1 MKILVDADACPVKA
15 LIERAA
21 RSRGIAVEM
30 FSDTAHE
37 LHSDYSRVELVDKG
51 SDSADLALMRR
62 ACSGDIVVTQDYGL
76 AALALSRGCRAIHP
90 GGMIFTHENIDGLLM
105 ARYLSAKQRRAG
117 GRCGH
122 MKKRTGA
129 QDDEFLKNFES
140 LCAAAE

>member
-30 FSDTAHE
+30 FADTAHE

-62 ACSGDIVVTQDYGL
+62 ACPDDIVVTQDYGL

-90 GGMIFTHENIDGLLM
+90 DGMIFNQTNIDGLLM
-105 ARYLSAKQRRAG
+105 ARYLGAKQRRAG
-117 GRCGH
+117 VRSGR
-122 MKKRTGA
+122 MKKRSGA
-129 QDDEFLKNFES
+129 QDGEFLKNLE
-140 LCAAAE
+140 LLLAEDE